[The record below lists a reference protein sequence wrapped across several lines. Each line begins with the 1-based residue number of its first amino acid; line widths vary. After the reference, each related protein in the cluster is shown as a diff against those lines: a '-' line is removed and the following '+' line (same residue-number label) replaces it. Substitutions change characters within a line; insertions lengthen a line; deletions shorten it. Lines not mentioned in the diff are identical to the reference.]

1 MKIGNYMPE
10 TKSNPN
16 NKTVNKKP
24 TDAKA
29 KAHTNPTKSQKNID
43 PETKCT
49 TKRSSHLH
57 LVGIV
62 ISTILGLTSLIFLGT
77 FISLNLLPTHYLIIV
92 AIIILLICLGFS
104 FLNCRTQTKTV
115 IRIPIFILS
124 LVFSLLNLLATSY
137 LIKTSDFL
145 NQLSGQSYLTEKYY
159 VIVEKDSTYQN
170 LADLKDKEIATFD
183 EHVPIYQEALDQL
196 KSSVDVN
203 INEVKS
209 IGDLSTMLSNHTSD
223 AIFLSAVHKD
233 VIEDSDA
240 SFADSTRIIHTI
252 EIQVEAKTDA
262 GQPNINV
269 STEPFTILISG
280 SDAYGNISDRSRS
293 DVNMLAVVNPKTHT
307 VLLVSIPRD
316 YYVQLHGTTGLRD
329 KLTHAGIYGVQMS
342 ADTISDLLNVD
353 VDYYVKVNFSTVVNL
368 VDTIGGIEVYS
379 DQKFVPWTN
388 RNITIPEGNVHMDGA
403 TALAFARERKSY
415 ATGDRHRV
423 QNQQDVLKA
432 IIDKISHSTVILTK
446 YSDILSDISNCLETN
461 FGKDEISGL
470 IRLQLQDMPNWQ
482 IYNYSLDGSDAREYT
497 YSMGQQSLYVM
508 MPDQK
513 TIEAAQGYIK
523 AVLDGEPV
531 NL

>member
-1 MKIGNYMPE
+1 MSKINH
-10 TKSNPN
+10 TKLSPLRL
-16 NKTVNKKP
+16 T
-24 TDAKA
+24 
-29 KAHTNPTKSQKNID
+29 
-43 PETKCT
+43 
-49 TKRSSHLH
+49 
-57 LVGIV
+57 GIV
-62 ISTILGLTSLIFLGT
+62 ISAILGLASLIFLSVLAT
-77 FISLNLLPTHYLIIV
+77 INLLPFHYLLIVIIV
-92 AIIILLICLGFS
+92 MLLIGVGFGL
-104 FLNCRTQTKTV
+104 LNCREKTKTAG
-115 IRIPIFILS
+115 RIPIFILS
-124 LVFSLLNLLATSY
+124 LVFSLLYIVGTSY
-137 LIKTSDFL
+137 LTQTSNFF
-145 NQLSGQSYLTEKYY
+145 NQLTSQDYLTEKYH
-159 VIVEKDSTYQN
+159 VLVKKDSPYQDIQD
-170 LADLKDKEIATFD
+170 LAHKTIGTFD
-183 EHVPIYQEALDQL
+183 EGIDIYHEAISQL
-196 KSSVDVN
+196 ENTIDAELKQ
-203 INEVKS
+203 INS
-209 IGDLSTMLSNHTSD
+209 ITSLPETLASGESD
-223 AIFLSAVHKD
+223 AILLSSVHQD
-233 VIEDSDA
+233 FIAEEDNN
-240 SFADSTRIIHTI
+240 FIDSIRILYTI
-252 EIQVEAKTDA
+252 EIQVAANHTSDN
-262 GQPNINV
+262 PDIDV